1 MKRYSKLTA
10 LVLAG
15 AMLLGLCAC
24 AGSNSDATYTVGICQ
39 LTQHTALDKATQ
51 GFKDAL
57 EQALPGQVK
66 FDDQNAS
73 NDLSLC
79 STILSKFV
87 AAEVDLILANA
98 TPALQTAA
106 AATVDIPILSTSV
119 TEYGAALG
127 LEDFTGTIGGN
138 ISGTSDLAPLDKQ
151 AQMVQDWFPDA
162 ERIALLYCSA
172 EANSRYQVDH
182 IQPEL
187 EKLGYTCEHFP
198 FTDSNDLFAV
208 IEGAA
213 DWADVIYVPTDNTV
227 ASNTAIIDN
236 CCRAA
241 KVPVIGG
248 ESAITEG
255 CGVASLCID
264 YYELGVATG
273 QMAVKILTGEADISE
288 MPVQHAEYFGVYN
301 PEICTEL
308 GLSVPEGY
316 TAIGAQ

>member
-1 MKRYSKLTA
+1 MKLHSKLAA
-10 LVLAG
+10 LALAG

-24 AGSNSDATYTVGICQ
+24 SGGQDGTYTVGICQ
-39 LTQHTALDKATQ
+39 LTQHAALDKATQ

-57 EQALPGQVK
+57 GEALPGQVK

-79 STILSKFV
+79 STILGKFV
-87 AAEVDLILANA
+87 ASDVDLILANA

-106 AATVDIPILSTSV
+106 AATVDIPILSTSI
-119 TEYGAALG
+119 TEYGIALG
-127 LEDFTGTIGGN
+127 LEDFNGTIGGN
-138 ISGTSDLAPLDKQ
+138 ISGTSDLAPLDEQ
-151 AQMVQDWFPDA
+151 AQMVKAWFPDA
-162 ERIALLYCSA
+162 KNIALLYCSA
-172 EANSRYQVDH
+172 EANSQYQVDN
-182 IQPEL
+182 IQIEL
-187 EKLGYTCEHFP
+187 EKLGYTCKHFS

-208 IEGAA
+208 VEGAA

-236 CCRAA
+236 CCRSL

-248 ESAITEG
+248 EEAITAG

-264 YYELGVATG
+264 YYDLGFTTG
-273 QMAVKILTGEADISE
+273 EMAAQILTGQADISQ
-288 MPVQHAEYFGVYN
+288 MPIQHAAYFGVYN
-301 PEICTEL
+301 PEICAAL

-316 TAIGAQ
+316 TAIDAN